1 MLTELTEYG
10 NNIKKEMKDTLSE
23 IKKNLQGTNS
33 EGKESGAQVNDLEH
47 KEDINIQPQQNEETG
62 IKNKNKNKNKKQG
75 EYKKTVG
82 HLQKCQHLNHRD
94 ARRRRRARN

>member
-10 NNIKKEMKDTLSE
+10 NNIKKEMKATLSE

-62 IKNKNKNKNKKQG
+62 IKKQ
-75 EYKKTVG
+75 KQKQKTGRV
-82 HLQKCQHLNHRD
+82 
-94 ARRRRRARN
+94 